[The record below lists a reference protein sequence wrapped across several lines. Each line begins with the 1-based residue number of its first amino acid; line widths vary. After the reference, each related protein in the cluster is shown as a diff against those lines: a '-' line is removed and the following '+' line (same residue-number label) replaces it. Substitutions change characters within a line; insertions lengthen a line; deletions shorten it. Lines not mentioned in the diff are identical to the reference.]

1 MVVGVALRNLLFYKV
16 VILSIKDFSKR
27 RGESQPKKAGE
38 REKNNKPE
46 HTDRQMKF
54 Q

>member
-1 MVVGVALRNLLFYKV
+1 